1 MNIGTLLLAMLATL
15 MVAQYGGH
23 PGKKKGGRTDQ
34 KPVAMKIVDS
44 AALRTGI
51 AGEVVMRPTRP
62 VEADGVIATAPLAGA
77 TILVQDADH
86 IALGKVT
93 SGSTGRFFLQLL
105 PGTHY
110 LYPQALGRK
119 MFPHPLDSKRV
130 YVNEG
135 KVAHI
140 VLEYD
145 TGIR

>member
-1 MNIGTLLLAMLATL
+1 MNSGTLLLALLAAL
-15 MVAQYGGH
+15 MVAQQGVH
-23 PGKKKGGRTDQ
+23 PGKKKGGRADR

-86 IALGKVT
+86 GVLGKVT
-93 SGSTGRFFLQLL
+93 SDSAGRFYLQLL

-135 KVAHI
+135 KAVHV